1 MECYI
6 LVLVISEFFIFFFFF
21 NWWFGNQEINFQH
34 EGHVLHYGQQLQN
47 CTLRKVW
54 NELKSSCNFSKCR
67 ETVNKFNCQNRWRK
81 RGVAMIPTKFGI
93 SFTAKHMNQVTG
105 NYFVVKI
112 ANRFFFFASL
122 KTIEVLLAQ

>member
-1 MECYI
+1 
-6 LVLVISEFFIFFFFF
+6 
-21 NWWFGNQEINFQH
+21 
-34 EGHVLHYGQQLQN
+34 
-47 CTLRKVW
+47 
-54 NELKSSCNFSKCR
+54 
-67 ETVNKFNCQNRWRK
+67 
-81 RGVAMIPTKFGI
+81 MIPTKFGI